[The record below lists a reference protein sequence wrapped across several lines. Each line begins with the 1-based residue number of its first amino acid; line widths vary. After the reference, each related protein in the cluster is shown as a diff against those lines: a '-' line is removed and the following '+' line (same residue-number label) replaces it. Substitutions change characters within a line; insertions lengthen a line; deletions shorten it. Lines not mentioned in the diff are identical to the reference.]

1 MDARTVRRLVV
12 LAWVLFHAKRE
23 GEWRA
28 LDSFASEPTCERVRA
43 ADVAEDTRSAIG
55 GALADQP
62 ADNPI
67 RRDAFRRA
75 EQRIGQRYRCQWQ
88 ND

>member
-1 MDARTVRRLVV
+1 MDARTFRRLVV
-12 LAWVLFHAKRE
+12 LAWVLFQVKHE
-23 GEWRA
+23 GEWRPI
-28 LDSFASEPTCERVRA
+28 DSFASEPTCERVLA

-55 GALADQP
+55 SALADQP

-67 RRDAFRRA
+67 RQEAFRRA
-75 EQRIGQRYRCQWQ
+75 EQRVSQRYRCQWQ